1 MRLNRIAVAGV
12 VVLGAVAC
20 GQSAPVGQPTPT
32 PVVTSSTSPS
42 ASPTAL
48 PTALPTTASPRPVVT
63 RSPTP
68 SPTASKRPTYS
79 PRPVSPSPKPKPKPV
94 VTTSPSRPLP
104 AGDHSLFV
112 LGDSVLI
119 SAEPYVRSALNGWV
133 VTYDAVGSRRLP
145 QGIQTLKA
153 RRDEIG
159 RVVVIQQGNNYIAAE
174 GSFGDQ
180 IDQAM
185 RVLRGTSR
193 VVWLTVAEK
202 WASRVEINRQIRAA
216 ASRWPTIVVGDWAR
230 LVAAH
235 PEYAGDQL
243 HLSPEGRRAIA
254 RLIDQCVGPAP

>member
-1 MRLNRIAVAGV
+1 MTPPRALALAA
-12 VVLGAVAC
+12 VVLTAVAC
-20 GQSAPVGQPTPT
+20 GSGPPAAAPTPT
-32 PVVTSSTSPS
+32 PVVTT
-42 ASPTAL
+42 AEPTL
-48 PTALPTTASPRPVVT
+48 
-63 RSPTP
+63 SPTP
-68 SPTASKRPTYS
+68 SPTRSPAPAVTATRRPTPS
-79 PRPVSPSPKPKPKPV
+79 PTRTWGPSPTRSPTRSPSPRPV

-104 AGDHSLFV
+104 PGENSLFV

-119 SAEPYVRSALNGWV
+119 SAESAVRAALNGWV

-159 RVVVIQQGNNYIAAE
+159 RAVVIQQGNNYLAAE
-174 GSFGDQ
+174 GSFADQ

-202 WASRVEINRQIRAA
+202 WPSRVEINRQIRAA

-243 HLSPEGRRAIA
+243 HPSPEGRRAIA
-254 RLIDQCVGPAP
+254 RLIDQCVGPAPG